1 MAQPTN
7 TFSSY
12 DAKGLREDLI
22 DMIYNVSPEET
33 PCVSSIGRTKAKAT
47 YHEHQRDS
55 LRASS
60 KDNAAIEGDDT
71 AATARTAT
79 QRIGNYTQITKDVA
93 VITGTEEVV
102 DKAGRDSEMAYQKAK
117 TLAELKLDM
126 EASVM
131 QNNAAVAGNNS
142 TARKSM
148 SLEAGIYSAVSHGSG
163 GSTPSHTA
171 GAQTTAPTDGTTRAF
186 TETLLKGVLATCFT
200 NSGARMGKLLM
211 LGATQKQT
219 FSGFAGIALNR
230 REVKNKEQVVV
241 VGAADGYVSDYGTLT
256 VIPNIHMRNRT
267 AIGINPEYVRIAYLR
282 PFQTKPL
289 GKTGDSEKYECLT
302 EWTLELGNEKACW
315 KVADLT

>member
-12 DAKGLREDLI
+12 GAKGIREDLI
-22 DMIYNVSPEET
+22 DMIYQVSPEET
-33 PCVSSIGRTKAKAT
+33 PCVSAIGRTKATAT

-60 KDNAAIEGDDT
+60 ATNAAIEGDDT

-93 VITGTEEVV
+93 VITGTQDAVNT
-102 DKAGRDSEMAYQKAK
+102 AGRSSEIAYQKAK

-131 QNNAAVAGNNS
+131 QNNAAVAGNDT
-142 TARKSM
+142 TARKAM
-148 SLEAGIYSAVSHGSG
+148 SLETGIYTAVSHGAG
-163 GSTPSHTA
+163 GSTTAHTS
-171 GAQTTAPTDGTTRAF
+171 GAATAAPTDGTQRAF

-200 NSGARMGKLLM
+200 NAGSRMGKLLF

-219 FSGFAGIALNR
+219 FSGFAGIAQQR
-230 REVKNKEQVVV
+230 RDVKGKEQAVVI
-241 VGAADGYVSDYGTLT
+241 GAADGYVSDYGTLT

-289 GKTGDSEKYECLT
+289 GKTGDSEKYECLV
-302 EWTLELGNEKACW
+302 EWTLELGNEKACF